1 MVAGWKFRSFVRYTV
16 IGGGVDVEVSC
27 VDFIDG
33 YLEDGEKE
41 LRKGGE
47 RLEEVI

>member
-1 MVAGWKFRSFVRYTV
+1 M
-16 IGGGVDVEVSC
+16 IGGGVDVEVSR
-27 VDFIDG
+27 VDLIDG

-41 LRKGGE
+41 FRKGGE